1 LLEHYVRRSGRRIE
15 DPVFYF
21 VYGLLKIAVIVQ
33 QISFRYQKGLTRD
46 PRFAQLGALV
56 KACGVLGW
64 RAIERKRVD
73 GLG

>member
-1 LLEHYVRRSGRRIE
+1 MTDHHREELLRKHGE
-15 DPVFYF
+15 PVFYF

-33 QISFRYQKGLTRD
+33 QIYFRYQRGLTRD
-46 PRFAQLGALV
+46 PFAQLGELV

-64 RAIERKRVD
+64 RSIERKRVD